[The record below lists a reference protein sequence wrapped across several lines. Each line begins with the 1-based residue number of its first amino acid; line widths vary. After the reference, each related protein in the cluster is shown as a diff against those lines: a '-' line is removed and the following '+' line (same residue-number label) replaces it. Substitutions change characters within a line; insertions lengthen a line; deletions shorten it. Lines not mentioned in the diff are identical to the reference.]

1 MLKPPPQLANIS
13 WLSDRSKIYA
23 NWAGAERIRTDVL
36 GIENRYRKWQHL
48 YEDDPK
54 ASMRA
59 LRLAVNNSRARLAEF
74 VGCPD
79 PAHLLFSTGSEAALK
94 EVLFAHQIIPWGSRI
109 LVTDCEFYGIY
120 SKIAPPRYHA
130 DVAPVAAKTKA
141 QEIVDEL
148 LTRLRPDTKLVLV
161 SHVCYNTG
169 VALPVAEICRQ
180 LKAAQPEVF
189 VLVDGAQAVG
199 HIAVGVAAL
208 GCDFYAGDAHKWL
221 VGPDQTGFLYVR
233 SAAHLAI
240 IARDASSPFA
250 VHPRLNHD
258 KGSRSG
264 AVATSLAALG
274 DSLEP
279 FMDKE
284 ALSRAQAYAFALA
297 EQFRSRC
304 VHELGDFLRVYP
316 DSQCDG
322 RTAIVSLVLPGA
334 GAGRQTL
341 ERLHDDLLA
350 EGIHCALIGHSPA
363 AYADQIKT
371 PAMLRFSFSVGN
383 TEAEVEA
390 IVQKL
395 GLLARRSL
403 MASSVRA

>member
-1 MLKPPPQLANIS
+1 MLKPPQKLATIS
-13 WLSDRSKIYA
+13 WLSDRSKIYV

-59 LRLAVNNSRARLAEF
+59 LRLAVSNSRARLAQF
-74 VGCPD
+74 IGCPD
-79 PAHLLFSTGSEAALK
+79 PVHLLFSTGSEGALK
-94 EVLFAHQIIPWGSRI
+94 EVLFAHQIVPWGSRI

-120 SKIAPPRYHA
+120 SKIAPPRYRA
-130 DVAPVAAKTKA
+130 DVAPIAGKTKA
-141 QEIVDEL
+141 QEIVNEL
-148 LTRLRPDTKLVLV
+148 VARLCPDTKLVLI

-180 LKAAQPEVF
+180 VKAAQPQVL

-199 HIAVGVAAL
+199 HIPVDVAAL

-221 VGPDQTGFLYVR
+221 AGPDQTGFLYVR
-233 SAAHLAI
+233 SATHLAI
-240 IARDASSPFA
+240 IARDLSSPFA
-250 VHPRLNHD
+250 VHPSLNHD

-264 AVATSLAALG
+264 VVAISLAALG

-284 ALSRAQAYAFALA
+284 VFLRGHAYALELA
-297 EQFRSRC
+297 EKFRARC
-304 VHELGDFLRVYP
+304 ARELSDFLRVYP
-316 DSQCDG
+316 HPECEG
-322 RTAIVSLVLPGA
+322 RTAIVSLVLQQA
-334 GAGRQTL
+334 AAGRQAL
-341 ERLHDDLLA
+341 ERLYEDLLA
-350 EGIHCALIGHSPA
+350 EGIHCALIGHTPV
-363 AYADQIKT
+363 AYADEIKT
-371 PAMLRFSFSVGN
+371 PPMLRFSFSVWN

-390 IVQKL
+390 LVQKL

-403 MASSVRA
+403 IAASVRA